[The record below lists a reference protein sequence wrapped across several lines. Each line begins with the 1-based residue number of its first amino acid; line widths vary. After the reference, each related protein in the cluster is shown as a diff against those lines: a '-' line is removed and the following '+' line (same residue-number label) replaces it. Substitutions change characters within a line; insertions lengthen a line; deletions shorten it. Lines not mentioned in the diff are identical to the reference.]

1 MISRQVVA
9 FSCLLVTVLS
19 AGVDLFYP
27 YGVGLD
33 QELELGDDVSSEKFT
48 LKWPIVFY
56 GERKYDVW
64 VGIGVCFLHPC
75 IYMLH

>member
-1 MISRQVVA
+1 MGFPSIFL
-9 FSCLLVTVLS
+9 FSCVLATVLS

-33 QELELGDDVSSEKFT
+33 QELELGDDVSSEKLV
-48 LKWPIVFY
+48 LKMPIVFY

-64 VGIGVCFLHPC
+64 VR
-75 IYMLH
+75 